1 MDGGVSVNLPGS
13 LTLEGRTEFIDDMLG
28 SEFEERLKTQRP
40 DVYYPDN
47 VMPATS
53 GGLGALGGK
62 AALQLNDKG
71 TGYITPDGRTISIE
85 AGDKYNNMI
94 FSARMELDRM
104 GKDMF
109 GNKNDNNFK
118 TSGGGGGT
126 YVPPTT
132 TPDDPMIPQDPTLP
146 PGVTPPTLPPKF
158 PGSVITDY
166 TQLGLPQ
173 IYGNQQMPNYATFNR
188 AGSMPVGLQE
198 YLDNLR
204 KRFGIG

>member
-1 MDGGVSVNLPGS
+1 M
-13 LTLEGRTEFIDDMLG
+13 
-28 SEFEERLKTQRP
+28 P

-47 VMPATS
+47 PMPATS
-53 GGLGALGGK
+53 GGLANLGGK
-62 AALQLNDKG
+62 GALQKTADGK
-71 TGYITPDGRTISIE
+71 GYITSDGRTISKE

-94 FSARMELDRM
+94 FDARMQLDRM

-109 GNKNDNNFK
+109 GNKNMPTQ
-118 TSGGGGGT
+118 TSGGGT

-146 PGVTPPTLPPKF
+146 PGVTPPTTTPKY

-166 TQLGLPQ
+166 TKLGLPQ
-173 IYGNQQMPNYATFNR
+173 IYGNPQMPNYATFNR
-188 AGSMPVGLQE
+188 EGSMPVGLQD